1 VGELR
6 QEKCEKRNVITKN
19 RREEEK
25 KRREEKCEER
35 EREREREREIL
46 FAEVGGWV
54 GLLPW
59 RST

>member
-1 VGELR
+1 M
-6 QEKCEKRNVITKN
+6 ITKN
-19 RREEEK
+19 RREED
-25 KRREEKCEER
+25 KCE

-54 GLLPW
+54 GLFPW